1 MQDRVNDP
9 ATRRRVLDALHA
21 VLSDDLNYELGLV
34 TLRDLMSHIA
44 RQDGATGLSD
54 LTVALSLELA
64 AALDRIA
71 HDEGLATA
79 DLAEIWFAN

>member
-9 ATRRRVLDALHA
+9 ATPRRVLDALHA
-21 VLSDDLNYELGLV
+21 VLSDDHNYELGLV
-34 TLRDLMSHIA
+34 TLRDLMDQIA

-64 AALDRIA
+64 EVLDRIA
-71 HDEGLATA
+71 RDEGLATA
-79 DLAEIWFAN
+79 DLAEIWFAD

>member
-1 MQDRVNDP
+1 MQDQVNDL
-9 ATRRRVLDALHA
+9 ATPRRVLDALHA
-21 VLSDDLNYELGLV
+21 VLSDDHNYELGLA
-34 TLRDLMSHIA
+34 TLRKLMNDVA

-64 AALDRIA
+64 EALKRIA

-79 DLAEIWFAN
+79 DLAEVWFAD

>member
-21 VLSDDLNYELGLV
+21 VLSDDHNYELGLI
-34 TLRDLMSHIA
+34 TLRDLMDHIA
-44 RQDGATGLSD
+44 RQDGAAALSD

-64 AALDRIA
+64 EALVRIA

-79 DLAEIWFAN
+79 DLAEIWFAD